1 MKKIYLSI
9 YLFFILGSRQRRIY
23 DVLVHPQ
30 NGSENHY
37 KKIEKLFEI
46 VREFD
51 SELLRFIVHNI
62 WAIVFLDRKHSRGI
76 LYKEYNLVTTPVQE
90 NITPLFLA
98 SELVRFASFMASNVN
113 NDFSGAKKAQLIFLI
128 RYGTPEANSPAE
140 YLNHVPNPR
149 NPVND
154 LSSLKNAP
162 ILNSDCKYYGYDN
175 TFRTI

>member
-51 SELLRFIVHNI
+51 SELLRFIVHN
-62 WAIVFLDRKHSRGI
+62 RKHSRGI

-90 NITPLFLA
+90 NITPVV
-98 SELVRFASFMASNVN
+98 SRFAIGSFCFIHGS
-113 NDFSGAKKAQLIFLI
+113 K
-128 RYGTPEANSPAE
+128 
-140 YLNHVPNPR
+140 
-149 NPVND
+149 
-154 LSSLKNAP
+154 
-162 ILNSDCKYYGYDN
+162 CK
-175 TFRTI
+175 